1 MDKNR
6 IKTLADLV
14 RLAAEEYGDKAYIK
28 EKTVGGVSETSF
40 NKFYENAMKVN
51 AFIKDV
57 AKGNK
62 LHAAVIGPTSAAY
75 LECYF
80 GTVDRKSVV

>member
-28 EKTVGGVSETSF
+28 EKAEGGVSETSF

-51 AFIKDV
+51 AFFR
-57 AKGNK
+57 
-62 LHAAVIGPTSAAY
+62 L
-75 LECYF
+75 
-80 GTVDRKSVV
+80 